1 MKFTDSHCHLDF
13 DEFNSFDQQSNQ
25 LIAQC
30 YKANIHQIIVPSIHP
45 DNWQKVLTL
54 ATKYSQRRYSKNEH
68 ANNKVTNPD
77 ECIAQPIT
85 SATIYACLGIHPW
98 FLTNLNHTHL
108 DDLARNVEKN
118 SDNIVAIGETGID
131 GAIVKQQDN
140 LNQQIDFFS
149 YQLELAKRHHL
160 PVIVH
165 HRQSHQHIIPML
177 KKLQLA
183 KSGIIHAF
191 SGSYQQAK
199 DYLDLGF
206 KLGIGGTI
214 TYPRA
219 RKTINAIK
227 RLPLSSLV
235 LETDAPAMPLFG
247 QQGKVN
253 SPLALLTI
261 FKSLVEIRD
270 EEKEEIAQQIESNIN
285 QVFTLNQ

>member
-13 DEFNSFDQQSNQ
+13 DEFNRFDKQNKQ
-25 LIAQC
+25 LISQC
-30 YKANIHQIIVPSIHP
+30 YTANIHQIIVPAIHP
-45 DNWQKVLTL
+45 DNWQKVLTI
-54 ATKYSQRRYSKNEH
+54 AAQYSQ
-68 ANNKVTNPD
+68 NKFTD
-77 ECIAQPIT
+77 QMEKIT
-85 SATIYACLGIHPW
+85 KPTIYACLGIHPW

-108 DDLARNVEKN
+108 DNLASNVQKN
-118 SDNIVAIGETGID
+118 INNIVAIGETGID
-131 GAIVKQQDN
+131 GGIIKQQDN
-140 LNQQIDFFS
+140 LSQQIDFFS
-149 YQLELAKRHHL
+149 YQLQLAKTHHL

-165 HRQSHQHIIPML
+165 HRQSHQHIVPIL
-177 KKLQLA
+177 KKLQLTE
-183 KSGIIHAF
+183 SGIIHAF

-247 QQGKVN
+247 QQGEVN
-253 SPLALLTI
+253 SPLALI
-261 FKSLVEIRD
+261 NVFEHLVELRD
-270 EEKEEIAQQIESNIN
+270 ENKEEIAQQIELNIN
-285 QVFTLNQ
+285 QVFTLNK

>member
-1 MKFTDSHCHLDF
+1 MRFTDSHCHLDF
-13 DEFNSFDQQSNQ
+13 DEFNRFDKQSEQ
-25 LIAQC
+25 LIFEC
-30 YKANIHQIIVPSIHP
+30 HKAKIHQIIVPAIHP

-54 ATKYSQRRYSKNEH
+54 ADKYPHQVGHN
-68 ANNKVTNPD
+68 TT
-77 ECIAQPIT
+77 PI
-85 SATIYACLGIHPW
+85 IYPCLGIHPW
-98 FLTNLNHTHL
+98 FLSKLDKTNL
-108 DDLARNVEKN
+108 DDLADNVEENK
-118 SDNIVAIGETGID
+118 DTIVAIGETGID
-131 GAIVKQQDN
+131 GGIVKQQDN
-140 LNQQIDFFS
+140 LDQQIDFFS
-149 YQLELAKRHHL
+149 YQLQLAKTHEL

-177 KKLQLA
+177 KKLQLTR
-183 KSGIIHAF
+183 SGIIHAF

-199 DYLDLGF
+199 EYVDLGF
-206 KLGIGGTI
+206 KLGVGGTI

-285 QVFTLNQ
+285 QVFTFAK